1 MSSSDRPEYVQQNV
15 ANWTR
20 ANTEYTDA
28 SAARAWAQEEITWG
42 VFEAPESKLN
52 LLGGVNGLD
61 VVELGCGTAF
71 CSARLA
77 RLGARVVGVDPTPA
91 QLATA
96 RRMQAQTG
104 IEFPL
109 VEAPAEAVPLPDSS
123 FDLAFSDYGA
133 PLWADPEKW
142 IAEAAR
148 LLRPGGRLVFLTV
161 ATLAHLCTPDLDDEP
176 ITNALVR
183 PQFGQYRT
191 KWPEYP
197 GIEYHISH
205 GDWIRILRANGFV
218 LDALHE
224 LRPGDDAQTHHYYF
238 TIPVEWARRWP
249 GEELWEAHL
258 R

>member
-1 MSSSDRPEYVQQNV
+1 MNSAEEDSVAANV
-15 ANWTR
+15 AQWT
-20 ANTEYTDA
+20 ATNAEFTDG
-28 SAARAWAQEEITWG
+28 AAERSWSDPEIRWG
-42 VFEAPESKLN
+42 VFGIPEFGA
-52 LLGGVNGLD
+52 LGDVAGLD

-109 VEAPAEAVPLPDSS
+109 VEAPAEAVPLPDRS

-133 PLWADPEKW
+133 PLWADPQKW

-224 LRPGDDAQTHHYYF
+224 LRPGDDAQTHQYYF

-249 GEELWEAHL
+249 GEEIWQAHL